1 MVRLVLRLETV
12 INLEMSRINLEMLSL
27 GDCKD

>member
-27 GDCKD
+27 GDCM